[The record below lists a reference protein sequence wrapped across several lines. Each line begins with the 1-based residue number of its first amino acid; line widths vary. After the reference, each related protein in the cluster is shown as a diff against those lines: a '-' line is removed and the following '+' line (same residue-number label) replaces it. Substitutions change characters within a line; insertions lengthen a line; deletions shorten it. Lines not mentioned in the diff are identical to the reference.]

1 MIVVIG
7 LPLHA
12 YRLGCSIGSTA
23 MVHAGFA
30 GGMGL
35 AHPIFSRSLS
45 LGLFYRHCEEPTGR
59 ANARPMTGSATK
71 QSSFLR
77 TSAKAGLLPPSSFG
91 GHVASIAMTGAN
103 ASSCSTRQAQRKQQS
118 GQDLGNAY
126 LGGNRRDD

>member
-45 LGLFYRHCEEPTGR
+45 LGLFHRHCEEPTGR

-71 QSSFLR
+71 QSIVRR
-77 TSAKAGLLPPSSFG
+77 TRFWIASLTGRRFAPSRWL
-91 GHVASIAMTGAN
+91 AMTV
-103 ASSCSTRQAQRKQQS
+103 
-118 GQDLGNAY
+118 
-126 LGGNRRDD
+126 DDTGSELQNY